1 MSASRSRVLS
11 AFRRLNRA
19 RIQLFQGDEHAMA
32 VTHQQMRAEFERN
45 RHVPTTGPEFEA
57 MLAGIDEAATML
69 KHEIIRG
76 ELNNDTGRY
85 RTYQIETPR
94 TIQKSHCWQHAYP
107 WSNFH
112 DSHFHFFSFAHFL
125 LLLFDLFV

>member
-1 MSASRSRVLS
+1 
-11 AFRRLNRA
+11 
-19 RIQLFQGDEHAMA
+19 MA

-45 RHVPTTGPEFEA
+45 KYVLTTGPEFEA

-85 RTYQIETPR
+85 RTYLY
-94 TIQKSHCWQHAYP
+94 IQTTTTTTTTT
-107 WSNFH
+107 NE
-112 DSHFHFFSFAHFL
+112 
-125 LLLFDLFV
+125 